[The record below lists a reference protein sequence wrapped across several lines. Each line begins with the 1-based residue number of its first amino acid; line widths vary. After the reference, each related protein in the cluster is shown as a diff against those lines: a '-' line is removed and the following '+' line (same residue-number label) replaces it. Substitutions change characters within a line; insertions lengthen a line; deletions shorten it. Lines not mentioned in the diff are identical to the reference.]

1 MRRPKLQ
8 PHDHR
13 YLAAFNR
20 LSRSRQAGMG
30 GPQPLTLTEIQAYLQ
45 IFDVD
50 PARRGR
56 YIDVLQEMDSAYLEH
71 ALEKVKAA
79 QGAK

>member
-1 MRRPKLQ
+1 
-8 PHDHR
+8 
-13 YLAAFNR
+13 
-20 LSRSRQAGMG
+20 MG

-45 IFDVD
+45 IFDID